1 MYINFEK
8 KNTPKSHIKLIF
20 YFNIA
25 LLSLIFIVGFIPQN
39 LIPQGSSQPEF
50 LNNNTNKLLNET
62 QTGFLTY
69 SDSHNGI
76 KIQYPAEWLISSTN
90 LENYDDI
97 IAFYSPLVDPAD
109 PFTAKVVLSITP
121 FLTNVSLQQYTN
133 QVDLSLNKSL
143 DTTRHSIYE
152 YILAGFPGKKMF
164 YDIGRDPYFLA
175 MEAWTAIG
183 NKVYSFKYNAEEN
196 EFNYHLPRIEYMLN
210 SLQINNK

>member
-1 MYINFEK
+1 MPINFEK
-8 KNTPKSHIKLIF
+8 KNTPKRYIKWIF
-20 YFNIA
+20 SFNIA
-25 LLSLIFIVGFIPQN
+25 LLSLTFFLCFIPLNFIPQG
-39 LIPQGSSQPEF
+39 LSQPE
-50 LNNNTNKLLNET
+50 LLDNNSNKLNET
-62 QTGFLTY
+62 QTGFFTY

-76 KIQYPAEWLISSTN
+76 KIQYPAEWLISSSN

-143 DTTRHSIYE
+143 DTTRHSINNYTFD
-152 YILAGFPGKKMF
+152 GFPGKKMF
-164 YDIGRDPYFLA
+164 YDIGRDPFFLA

-183 NKVYSFKYNAEEN
+183 NKIYSFKYNAEES
-196 EFNYHLPRIEYMLN
+196 EFNYHLPRIEFMLN
-210 SLQINNK
+210 SFQINNK